1 MCALCGV
8 LGGKGHWS
16 DSASA
21 PAAFAGRTKPQTR
34 IRERQERVRLLNTVL
49 KYHGVVAKDW
59 SGNAYLLTSRTGR
72 TAIVDTVAEIWP
84 AAERL
89 SGRICD
95 PLDDGYLGG
104 LASGREASTAAK

>member
-21 PAAFAGRTKPQTR
+21 PAAFAGRAEPQTR
-34 IRERQERVRLLNTVL
+34 LRERQARTRLLNAVL
-49 KYHGVVAKDW
+49 KYHGIVVRDW
-59 SGNAYLLTSRTGR
+59 SGSSYLLTGLTGR
-72 TAIVDTVAEIWP
+72 TAIVDTITDLWP

-89 SGRICD
+89 AGRPID
-95 PLDDGYLGG
+95 PLDERYLAT
-104 LASGREASTAAK
+104 LATLS

>member
-21 PAAFAGRTKPQTR
+21 PAAFAGRTEPQTR
-34 IRERQERVRLLNTVL
+34 LRERQARTRLLNLVL
-49 KYHGVVAKDW
+49 KHYGVVVRDW
-59 SGNAYLLTSRTGR
+59 SGSSYLLTSRTGR
-72 TAIVDTVAEIWP
+72 TAIVDTIADVWP

-89 SGRICD
+89 AGRAID
-95 PLDDGYLGG
+95 PLDEQYLAT
-104 LASGREASTAAK
+104 LAKPN

>member
-8 LGGKGHWS
+8 LGGRGHWS

-21 PAAFAGRTKPQTR
+21 PAVFASRNEPQTR
-34 IRERQERVRLLNTVL
+34 LRERQARVRILNCVL

-59 SGNAYLLTSRTGR
+59 SGNAYLLTSSTGR

-84 AAERL
+84 AVERI
-89 SGRICD
+89 SSRNCD
-95 PLDDGYLGG
+95 PLDEQYLSA
-104 LASGREASTAAK
+104 LANAKA

>member
-21 PAAFAGRTKPQTR
+21 PAVFASRTEPQTR
-34 IRERQERVRLLNTVL
+34 LRERQTRVRILNAVL
-49 KYHGVVAKDW
+49 KHQGVVAKDW

-72 TAIVDTVAEIWP
+72 TAIVDTIADVWP
-84 AAERL
+84 AAERI
-89 SGRICD
+89 SGRVCD
-95 PLDDGYLGG
+95 PLDEQYLSR
-104 LASGREASTAAK
+104 LADAKA

>member
-21 PAAFAGRTKPQTR
+21 PAAFAGRAEPQTR
-34 IRERQERVRLLNTVL
+34 LRERQDRTRILNAVL
-49 KYHGVVAKDW
+49 KHHGVAVKDW
-59 SGNAYLLTSRTGR
+59 SGNSYLLTSLTGR
-72 TAIVDTVAEIWP
+72 TAIVDTIGELWS

-89 SGRICD
+89 SGRTFD
-95 PLDDGYLGG
+95 PLDEKYLGS
-104 LASGREASTAAK
+104 LANRQA